1 MLSRSKMNKI
11 KDLKSMSLQNVNAS
25 RDDYSVG
32 LTNGVELA
40 LAILENRE
48 PDLIC
53 VVSNTNVIE
62 NKNETKRGTGRTT
75 VTGIRHNS

>member
-53 VVSNTNVIE
+53 VVSDTNVIE